1 MAFSLEV
8 SQQAILDQVKSTMPP
23 GFKMFE
29 IAAPEPETLE
39 RNGKGEVE
47 PYMAYQ
53 FVAPSDAGSRT
64 FGGVRTASFWL
75 GINFQVVS
83 SDAALGRKLNNRLF
97 NSVLGFEVPYGGQ
110 VETRFSGPM
119 LPIGN
124 MDGTLAAYI
133 FPSSFG
139 AQVQLFNDV

>member
-1 MAFSLEV
+1 MVFSLEV
-8 SQQAILDQVKSTMPP
+8 SQQAVLDRVKSAMPP

-29 IAAPEPETLE
+29 IAAPEPETLK

-47 PYMAYQ
+47 PYLSYQ
-53 FVAPSDAGSRT
+53 FVSPSDAGSRT
-64 FGGVRTASFWL
+64 FGGVRTASFWM
-75 GINFQVVS
+75 GINFQVVA

-97 NSVLGFEVPYGGQ
+97 NAVLGFEVPYGGE
-110 VETRFSGPM
+110 VETRFTGPM

-124 MDGTLAAYI
+124 MDGTMAAFI